1 MCRQQTM
8 VVRVSSTGSKSNRVR
23 VGSTTSTRPS
33 SPLSKRKRKPVRRSS
48 NGDGTARSGSGNK
61 LNDKDLI
68 LILHDHFHKIGM
80 SNVGG
85 FRWMDKD
92 NSNEISSKEI
102 VVALKEAGASISHNR
117 AKELM
122 SSYTTPEGVMDVPGY
137 IRFMAS
143 AYTYHDEG
151 E

>member
-1 MCRQQTM
+1 M
-8 VVRVSSTGSKSNRVR
+8 VVRVSSTGSKSNRAR

-33 SPLSKRKRKPVRRSS
+33 SSLSKRQRKPVRASS
-48 NGDGTARSGSGNK
+48 NGDGTARSGNK

-92 NSNEISSKEI
+92 SSNEISSKEI
-102 VVALKEAGASISHNR
+102 VVALKEAGACISNNR